1 MAPLPNKDAPGRL
14 LGVCVWLLGQQVPNF
29 LALSVLTKVF
39 PKTEGGTGLSL
50 QTQPPTGQGSR
61 FGAPGAL
68 WTPPTPTP
76 PSQQANNA
84 TAGG

>member
-1 MAPLPNKDAPGRL
+1 MAPLSNKDAPGGL

-50 QTQPPTGQGSR
+50 QTRQPTGQGSR

-68 WTPPTPTP
+68 WMPPP